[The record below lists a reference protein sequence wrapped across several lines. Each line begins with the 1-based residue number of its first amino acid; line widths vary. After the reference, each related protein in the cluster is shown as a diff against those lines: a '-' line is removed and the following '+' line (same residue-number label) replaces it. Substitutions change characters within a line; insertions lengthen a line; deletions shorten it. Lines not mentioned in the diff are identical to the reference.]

1 MRFGIDFERISYEDL
16 DSAYHQ
22 IREKWIQRTTDR
34 LASQIRKEVAV
45 TDLNFHYHDDIIVYN
60 SNGKM
65 CLVELIVKNEGLI
78 MLIQNEY
85 EKLIT
90 LKDVDKYIQTA
101 NIENLKEV
109 QKLLDLRQKRLVLSQ
124 YEERLNNIL
133 NEIRALGYN
142 IFMDNWFEETFDEI
156 RFGIQA
162 DDPMDIC
169 IDFSHN

>member
-1 MRFGIDFERISYEDL
+1 MISESVCSLSDIERYI
-16 DSAYHQ
+16 
-22 IREKWIQRTTDR
+22 
-34 LASQIRKEVAV
+34 KEA
-45 TDLNFHYHDDIIVYN
+45 D
-60 SNGKM
+60 
-65 CLVELIVKNEGLI
+65 
-78 MLIQNEY
+78 
-85 EKLIT
+85 
-90 LKDVDKYIQTA
+90 
-101 NIENLKEV
+101 IENLKEV

>member
-1 MRFGIDFERISYEDL
+1 MKINEQMLQNMNEKELNDL
-16 DSAYHQ
+16 A
-22 IREKWIQRTTDR
+22 EKI
-34 LASQIRKEVAV
+34 
-45 TDLNFHYHDDIIVYN
+45 
-60 SNGKM
+60 
-65 CLVELIVKNEGLI
+65 
-78 MLIQNEY
+78 
-85 EKLIT
+85 
-90 LKDVDKYIQTA
+90 
-101 NIENLKEV
+101 

-162 DDPMDIC
+162 NDSMDIC

>member
-1 MRFGIDFERISYEDL
+1 MKIDEQELQNMNEKELNDL
-16 DSAYHQ
+16 A
-22 IREKWIQRTTDR
+22 EKI
-34 LASQIRKEVAV
+34 
-45 TDLNFHYHDDIIVYN
+45 
-60 SNGKM
+60 
-65 CLVELIVKNEGLI
+65 
-78 MLIQNEY
+78 
-85 EKLIT
+85 
-90 LKDVDKYIQTA
+90 
-101 NIENLKEV
+101 

-162 DDPMDIC
+162 DDSMDIC